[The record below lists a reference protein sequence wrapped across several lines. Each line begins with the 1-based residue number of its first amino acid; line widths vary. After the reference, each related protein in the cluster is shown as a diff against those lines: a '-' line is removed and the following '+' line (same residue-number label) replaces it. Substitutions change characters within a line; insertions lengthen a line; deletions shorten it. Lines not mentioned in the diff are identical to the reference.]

1 MKCPKCG
8 FSQPDDIYC
17 ALCGIN
23 IGRYARKRKKQH
35 YKIGLFALLIGVA
48 GLAVANHFISP
59 SIHNRIEI
67 TAESEFNKPSTQ
79 LHQKTR
85 SDMMTRKTDS
95 APSTRKDR
103 SPEHQ
108 ALDTEQFSFESSSQG
123 NEEYSQAQNESTEQ
137 LETAPQWFEKGK
149 GLDDDSEAETEC
161 YKKAI
166 ELDPRFAPAAF
177 RLAAIYFRQGKY
189 ELTDNHFANFLKYAS
204 DQEKQTYN
212 IYVYYSLADVERL
225 SESIRQEAAAQLEE
239 EQTPSQAEGE
249 TGERLSDEETAPE
262 MHEEIMTVVEFH
274 PTNGHITVPVV
285 LNGSLTA
292 TVLVDTGAGI
302 TILSREVAQELG
314 LRESRDKSITLRT
327 MALDIHAQLAQLDSI
342 QVGDLSRHNFPVAI
356 APDGF
361 GTEAKFNGIL
371 GMDFMK
377 NYKIYIDNE
386 KNKFMLTPKAL

>member
-23 IGRYARKRKKQH
+23 IGRYARRRKKQH
-35 YKIGLFALLIGVA
+35 YKIGLFALLIGIA

-79 LHQKTR
+79 FHQETR
-85 SDMMTRKTDS
+85 SDLIKRRTGS
-95 APSTRKDR
+95 APSTSKDR
-103 SPEHQ
+103 SSENQ
-108 ALDTEQFSFESSSQG
+108 ALDTEKLGLESSSQG
-123 NEEYSQAQNESTEQ
+123 SEEYSYAQDESTEQ

-149 GLDDDSEAETEC
+149 GLDDDSESEAEC
-161 YKKAI
+161 YNKAI

-177 RLAAIYFRQGKY
+177 RLAAIYFRQGKN
-189 ELTDNHFANFLKYAS
+189 ELADNNFANFLKYAS

-225 SESIRQEAAAQLEE
+225 SEDIRQEAVAQMEE

-249 TGERLSDEETAPE
+249 TGERLSDEETATE
-262 MHEEIMTVVEFH
+262 IHEEIMTVVEFH

-302 TILSREVAQELG
+302 TILSREVAQQLG

-327 MALDIHAQLAQLDSI
+327 MALDIHAQLTQLDSI
-342 QVGDLSRHNFPVAI
+342 QVGDLSRFNFPVAI
-356 APDGF
+356 APAGF
-361 GTEAKFNGIL
+361 GKEAEFNGIL

-377 NYKIYIDNE
+377 NYKIHIDNG
-386 KNKFMLTPKAL
+386 KNTIMLAPKTL